1 MAPCLGCFLTPRFER
16 AWVQIPLPSLAV
28 QFSFLHF
35 WRSVCVRYRNVRGK
49 RILPFRGNSMCAEA
63 RVRVGVAFNQS
74 DNESNESLERE
85 ERSEDR

>member
-1 MAPCLGCFLTPRFER
+1 
-16 AWVQIPLPSLAV
+16 
-28 QFSFLHF
+28 
-35 WRSVCVRYRNVRGK
+35 
-49 RILPFRGNSMCAEA
+49 MCAEA